1 MIKKIPF
8 FEDPFSPGMQ
18 VLHAV
23 GQKSQVVVIEE
34 VRETDKR
41 PEEPQHKKVIRGT
54 FFRIKVLEK
63 AVEEKAFQVVP
74 DALNPGIEQGSAPK
88 EIREHIPGFE

>member
-8 FEDPFSPGMQ
+8 FEDPFSPGIK
-18 VLHAV
+18 VLHTV
-23 GQKSQVVVIEE
+23 GHKSQVIVVKE
-34 VRETDKR
+34 VGKTDKR

-74 DALNPGIEQGSAPK
+74 DALNPGIKHRSAPK